1 MKKILSAVVAAG
13 LALGVSISAFALDG
27 GGIVKPRAGS
37 EVALTIRSGDTKVAG
52 IHFYADNDPDQF
64 YFNVNT
70 DMDDCK
76 FKDLFADQEAYYYEF
91 VVDGRIPSTSLPT
104 VRIFSP
110 YREEVDGGLA
120 DRWYRL
126 KIYEVDGDTLT
137 DVSGDFA
144 AMADDDGNYFFD
156 IRTRTPGTY
165 ILAEKAVQE
174 TVSAAVNADSPQL
187 KSSGNQAA
195 SEQQSTQRL
204 QDALIL
210 GRPPFFLC
218 FCPTFFALFRLTNR
232 GTPVKI
238 ESDFQFHSQSTP
250 KQVHLIFTS
259 QEVEGCLKSG
269 ATKPVSGNGFYAC

>member
-13 LALGVSISAFALDG
+13 LALGLSISAFALDG

-144 AMADDDGNYFFD
+144 AMADDDENYFFD

-174 TVSAAVNADSPQL
+174 TVSAAVNSDSPQL

-195 SEQQSTQRL
+195 SEQQSTQPAKLPEKR
-204 QDALIL
+204 
-210 GRPPFFLC
+210 
-218 FCPTFFALFRLTNR
+218 
-232 GTPVKI
+232 VKRM
-238 ESDFQFHSQSTP
+238 QP
-250 KQVHLIFTS
+250 K
-259 QEVEGCLKSG
+259 KD
-269 ATKPVSGNGFYAC
+269 

>member
-1 MKKILSAVVAAG
+1 MRKILSTVLAAG
-13 LALGVSISAFALDG
+13 LALGLSISAFALDG
-27 GGIVKPRAGS
+27 GGIVKPRAGA

-76 FKDLFADQEAYYYEF
+76 FKDLFLDQEAYYYEF

-110 YREEVDGGLA
+110 YREDVDGGLA
-120 DRWYRL
+120 NRWYRL

-174 TVSAAVNADSPQL
+174 TVSIAANADSQL
-187 KSSGNQAA
+187 QKASSGQAA
-195 SEQQSTQRL
+195 SEQQATQPAKL
-204 QDALIL
+204 
-210 GRPPFFLC
+210 PE
-218 FCPTFFALFRLTNR
+218 NR
-232 GTPVKI
+232 VKRM
-238 ESDFQFHSQSTP
+238 QP
-250 KQVHLIFTS
+250 KTD
-259 QEVEGCLKSG
+259 
-269 ATKPVSGNGFYAC
+269 

>member
-1 MKKILSAVVAAG
+1 M
-13 LALGVSISAFALDG
+13 
-27 GGIVKPRAGS
+27 KPRAGS

-195 SEQQSTQRL
+195 SEQQSTQPAKLPEKR
-204 QDALIL
+204 
-210 GRPPFFLC
+210 
-218 FCPTFFALFRLTNR
+218 
-232 GTPVKI
+232 VKRM
-238 ESDFQFHSQSTP
+238 QP
-250 KQVHLIFTS
+250 K
-259 QEVEGCLKSG
+259 KD
-269 ATKPVSGNGFYAC
+269 